1 MKSTF
6 IKNRSLFHEIEIYF
20 GKSKFFFLNRN
31 FFYETETYFF
41 SIEVYYQS
49 LYYPSVFF
57 LGKKDIIV
65 KDFFMF
71 SLWNQ
76 TGY

>member
-1 MKSTF
+1 MKSKF
-6 IKNRSLFHEIEIYF
+6 ILGNRSLSI
-20 GKSKFFFLNRN
+20 KSKFFFLNRN